1 MAPKTETR
9 YSRLEC
15 NVYLLFS
22 FVGIYSLISSSSY
35 VLHFLNFTLVHFG
48 SSPKLLI
55 RCKALIPL
63 YCMNSPQV
71 MYMLFSLFCPCF
83 LSRSMSPLSIV
94 SSYTK
99 FYYFVCLYSLP
110 ILLHTP
116 DQTSLFA
123 LERFTLLQGR
133 HLIRYSVMAYP
144 FYG

>member
-1 MAPKTETR
+1 M
-9 YSRLEC
+9 SLSDIDDQLNND
-15 NVYLLFS
+15 NVIHIIMYCHPHN
-22 FVGIYSLISSSSY
+22 Y
-35 VLHFLNFTLVHFG
+35 VLYFLNFTFVHFG

-55 RCKALIPL
+55 RCKALVPL

-83 LSRSMSPLSIV
+83 LSMSMSPHSSV

-99 FYYFVCLYSLP
+99 FYLFAYSLP

-133 HLIRYSVMAYP
+133 HLMCYSVMAYP